1 MRSIVVRVLS
11 PTLVDT
17 GTRRCARTR
26 GGRCCCCGRGSWGK
40 GLCHFLGARGFRAMK
55 VLLDLNLVCRR
66 EIGGGGGSGGG
77 EGGKG
82 WVGMSVR
89 GGGVSD

>member
-1 MRSIVVRVLS
+1 
-11 PTLVDT
+11 
-17 GTRRCARTR
+17 
-26 GGRCCCCGRGSWGK
+26 
-40 GLCHFLGARGFRAMK
+40 MK
-55 VLLDLNLVCRR
+55 IFLNLNLMRRR

-89 GGGVSD
+89 GGGVSDGWLDGWMEMDNLSGRP

>member
-1 MRSIVVRVLS
+1 
-11 PTLVDT
+11 
-17 GTRRCARTR
+17 
-26 GGRCCCCGRGSWGK
+26 
-40 GLCHFLGARGFRAMK
+40 MK